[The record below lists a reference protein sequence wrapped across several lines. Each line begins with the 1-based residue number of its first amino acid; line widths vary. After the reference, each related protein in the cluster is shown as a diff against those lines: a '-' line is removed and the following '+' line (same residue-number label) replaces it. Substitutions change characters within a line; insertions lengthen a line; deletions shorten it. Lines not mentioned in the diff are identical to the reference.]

1 MSRDQRRH
9 HHRHRWDDSKSLSS
23 SLLSGLPDSVDGVHI
38 RGKTVS
44 IKIPERARKAGHRKE
59 SNESKPESPST
70 PEDRKRHD
78 KQPTPSS
85 KPKATKV
92 SKGLQYSMSIKR
104 LYPVAAEEL
113 DREDW
118 RKLTEVL
125 HIENNCKTKY
135 EITGLIKHLP
145 SNLSRNLIMRLVPKF
160 IVPAAKLC
168 DPHRGMN
175 PHVIAH
181 IFELVQAEVG
191 FHLDV
196 MLNYPR
202 YDKGMSQEQK
212 MVIKNLRALKG
223 IWTQHDSLL
232 LPGEMPDDGPWAYQT
247 NRCEACALARVGS
260 SPDILRDLRI
270 TLLSRTR
277 TRKFYKEPR
286 LTPFVEGCIEYHENS
301 SELFRS
307 SSDLAS
313 AFKAARKVAV
323 KHYLRS
329 RRRERHVHHESN
341 PHSRERRHSGESAPL
356 NLLVIRALDEPQEQ
370 GQAGPSARR
379 NELRKIEGFDP
390 QDLHSWLET
399 EPRWVGGD
407 RGSELSPKVSE
418 TVFSSNGEIKADS
431 NPNHSTQHLNHEDED
446 EEGEHDGGME
456 DLPQSQQHRVDEVNN
471 SNPQISPLLPSY
483 SPTPP
488 SVDGLSSPQ
497 MDTDTN
503 WPSQDTGANS
513 SDSHTL
519 IPEPLFSGKSPQ
531 HIHPEMDNDGDTSKE
546 RLEPVNFGTYG
557 DYGNFGDDMRS
568 VEDDND
574 SMRSVSP
581 TPSIFSGKS
590 SRPVT
595 SVEENSGDTSRKQ
608 SEEATNVGNHG
619 NFGDDVRSVEDD
631 NDSAVGIT
639 HTTLIWE
646 SNESW

>member
-1 MSRDQRRH
+1 
-9 HHRHRWDDSKSLSS
+9 
-23 SLLSGLPDSVDGVHI
+23 
-38 RGKTVS
+38 
-44 IKIPERARKAGHRKE
+44 
-59 SNESKPESPST
+59 
-70 PEDRKRHD
+70 
-78 KQPTPSS
+78 
-85 KPKATKV
+85 
-92 SKGLQYSMSIKR
+92 
-104 LYPVAAEEL
+104 
-113 DREDW
+113 
-118 RKLTEVL
+118 
-125 HIENNCKTKY
+125 
-135 EITGLIKHLP
+135 
-145 SNLSRNLIMRLVPKF
+145 MRLVPKF

-202 YDKGMSQEQK
+202 YDKEISQEQK
-212 MVIKNLRALKG
+212 MVIENLRALKG
-223 IWTQHDSLL
+223 IWTRHDSLL
-232 LPGEMPDDGPWAYQT
+232 LSGEMPEDRPWTYQT

-329 RRRERHVHHESN
+329 RRRERHAHHEAN
-341 PHSRERRHSGESAPL
+341 PHSRERRHRGDESAPL
-356 NLLVIRALDEPQEQ
+356 NLFVIRGLNEPQEQ

-379 NELRKIEGFDP
+379 NEPRKTEGV
-390 QDLHSWLET
+390 DLHSWLET

-418 TVFSSNGEIKADS
+418 TVFSSNGEIKANN

-446 EEGEHDGGME
+446 EEGGHDDGME

-471 SNPQISPLLPSY
+471 SSPQISPPPPPSPSPPPSSY
-483 SPTPP
+483 SPIPP
-488 SVDGLSSPQ
+488 SADGLSSPQ

-531 HIHPEMDNDGDTSKE
+531 HIPPEKENDGDTSKE
-546 RLEPVNFGTYG
+546 RLEPVDFGNYG
-557 DYGNFGDDMRS
+557 DYGNFGDDVRSVEDDNDTMRLVSPTPPVFSGKSSRPITPVEENSGDTSRERSEEATDVGNHGNLGGDVRS

-581 TPSIFSGKS
+581 TPPLSGN
-590 SRPVT
+590 P
-595 SVEENSGDTSRKQ
+595 TSRGIVGKHTS
-608 SEEATNVGNHG
+608 SEGQVDKIEYPKH
-619 NFGDDVRSVEDD
+619 E
-631 NDSAVGIT
+631 
-639 HTTLIWE
+639 E
-646 SNESW
+646 KK